1 MNDDL
6 NEEEIIDR
14 YSNKN
19 NLLSFFEISPQLK
32 EEKLFRILNKFQRK
46 DPELKEIIQK
56 YIIDN
61 IINNKFSDD
70 RKEKRLSL
78 ILLLDNQILFNDFY
92 QENSIIQTLYR
103 TQIEKKSEPFF
114 LLFENPFFLKIIS
127 NQTELN
133 QSLISQHQEFKQKI
147 NETNQ
152 LIETKINE
160 TNQSIETKINEIN
173 QSIETKINETNQ
185 LIETKINETNQ
196 LIETKINET
205 NQSIEAKINETNQSI
220 ETKINETNQSI
231 ESRLGFPD
239 FARAHEILN
248 KPGTIIMPET
258 GWIWITSHSWV
269 EHMNGSRKE
278 PFGHVNLLINGKLLT
293 LNWASQS
300 THNGTIVPVSQG
312 DNITIQIPNGT
323 YRSDFPPTIDFIP
336 MKQ

>member
-160 TNQSIETKINEIN
+160 TNQSIE
-173 QSIETKINETNQ
+173 
-185 LIETKINETNQ
+185 
-196 LIETKINET
+196 
-205 NQSIEAKINETNQSI
+205 AKINETNQSI